1 MKSAS
6 PQYQLRKVW
15 INYIDLQQLN
25 LSYCAIG
32 IYVCLTASKLK
43 EFSLEQ
49 LASAST
55 LNTVSEVKFAV
66 EELLTAGLV
75 ELLPA
80 AVVQG
85 GAA

>member
-1 MKSAS
+1 MRPTSQKYA
-6 PQYQLRKVW
+6 LRKVW
-15 INYIDLQQLN
+15 INFIDLQHLN

-49 LASAST
+49 LAAAST
-55 LNTVSEVKFAV
+55 VNTVSEVEFAV
-66 EELLTAGLV
+66 EELVSAGLV
-75 ELLPA
+75 ELA
-80 AVVQG
+80 SIAVVQG

>member
-1 MKSAS
+1 MKLSK
-6 PQYQLRKVW
+6 YRLRKVW
-15 INYIDLQQLN
+15 VNYLNLQQLD
-25 LSYCAIG
+25 LSYTAIG

-49 LASAST
+49 LAAAST
-55 LNTVSEVKFAV
+55 VNTASDVEFAV
-66 EELLTAGLV
+66 DELMSAGLV

>member
-1 MKSAS
+1 MKS
-6 PQYQLRKVW
+6 PQYALRKVW
-15 INYIDLQQLN
+15 VNFIDLQQLN
-25 LSYCAIG
+25 LSYTAIG

-49 LASAST
+49 LAAAST
-55 LNTVSEVKFAV
+55 INTLSEVEFAV
-66 EELLTAGLV
+66 EELLSAGLV

-80 AVVQG
+80 AVMQG